1 LAFFF
6 TNFEE
11 KKREKNSV
19 YQFTQKG
26 RKYIDRDKDREKGR
40 N

>member
-1 LAFFF
+1 LAFLL
-6 TNFEE
+6 TNFEG

-19 YQFTQKG
+19 YQLTQNG
-26 RKYIDRDKDREKGR
+26 RKYIDRDKDREKRR